1 MYTVINRMGQDC
13 GHARQLTWR
22 GGETGWWSTLM
33 WLPTGSAVVRQHHL
47 ENHTQNSSEI
57 LEPVTVIMAVCQGDL

>member
-1 MYTVINRMGQDC
+1 MCTVINRMGQDC

-47 ENHTQNSSEI
+47 DKPHTEQQRNTRTCNSNNGS
-57 LEPVTVIMAVCQGDL
+57 LSG